1 MTTQLNQ
8 YRDKTTEQ
16 LRYIAKDA
24 YAAAAAMRGIN
35 SDAESKYLDQVN
47 DACTV
52 MFERARADRRT
63 APTTA
68 PTKL

>member
-1 MTTQLNQ
+1 MQTQLNQ

-24 YAAAAAMRGIN
+24 YEASVAMQGLN
-35 SDAESKYLDQVN
+35 SDAEGKYLDQVN

-52 MFERARADRRT
+52 MFERARDARRV
-63 APTTA
+63 AREGSR
-68 PTKL
+68 